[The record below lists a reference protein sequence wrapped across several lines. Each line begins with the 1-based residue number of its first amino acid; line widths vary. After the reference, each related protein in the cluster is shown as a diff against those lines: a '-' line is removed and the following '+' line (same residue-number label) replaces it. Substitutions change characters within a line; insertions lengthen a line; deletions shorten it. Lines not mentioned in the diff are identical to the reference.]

1 MEDWKL
7 KASVFAFSKHKGQLD
22 DSGIS
27 YFNAHILQVVRIL
40 KQITNDSDIISAGY
54 LHDTLEDTDTIYDEL
69 KQEFNKRIADL
80 VLELT
85 HERKPD
91 NKGYYFPRLK
101 SRDAVLV
108 KFADRLSNLS
118 RMKPWDKKRQQRY
131 IKKSNFWKSY

>member
-108 KFADRLSNLS
+108 KFADRLSNL
-118 RMKPWDKKRQQRY
+118 
-131 IKKSNFWKSY
+131 